1 MKLREMSRVT
11 EVSVTPLFQAKLT
24 EEWLETF
31 CLEHSWISCVVN
43 KKKSLSLDRTR
54 WWWQRM
60 PYHDSLY
67 VLAREGSQWR
77 VWIMFEE
84 AECSLNAGDGESI
97 RTTLPR
103 AFSQRM
109 SAKVKK
115 ELYSPQTL
123 KSDVI
128 PQVLAQGIEN
138 CWFLWRR
145 WKCFHRKILLLFFF
159 LEEQVIYNAFSS
171 ETTFHFNVVFEYFW
185 CWLLAQV
192 TSSIDKRMFVSAEWD
207 NK

>member
-1 MKLREMSRVT
+1 
-11 EVSVTPLFQAKLT
+11 
-24 EEWLETF
+24 
-31 CLEHSWISCVVN
+31 
-43 KKKSLSLDRTR
+43 
-54 WWWQRM
+54 
-60 PYHDSLY
+60 
-67 VLAREGSQWR
+67 
-77 VWIMFEE
+77 MFEE

-138 CWFLWRR
+138 C
-145 WKCFHRKILLLFFF
+145 
-159 LEEQVIYNAFSS
+159 
-171 ETTFHFNVVFEYFW
+171 
-185 CWLLAQV
+185 
-192 TSSIDKRMFVSAEWD
+192 
-207 NK
+207 